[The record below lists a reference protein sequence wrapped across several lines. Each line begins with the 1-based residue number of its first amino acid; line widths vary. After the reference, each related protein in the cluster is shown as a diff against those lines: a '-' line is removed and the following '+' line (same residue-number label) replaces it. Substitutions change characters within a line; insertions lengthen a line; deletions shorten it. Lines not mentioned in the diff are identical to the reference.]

1 MRQALFD
8 FLVHG
13 LAVVFPVKPGAI
25 VRGIPTA
32 HSAPPLNKEILS
44 DEDYVWS
51 SAKGSARG
59 QGIIPLYATA
69 PLAALEDEK
78 LHILL
83 ALADALRVGKAREK
97 NLAVQELKNRI

>member
-44 DEDYVWS
+44 GEEYVWPF
-51 SAKGSARG
+51 AKGSARG
-59 QGIIPLYATA
+59 QGITPLYTTVPMAA
-69 PLAALEDEK
+69 PG
-78 LHILL
+78 
-83 ALADALRVGKAREK
+83 R
-97 NLAVQELKNRI
+97 